1 METAQIAFA
10 IGILIFLAT
19 LLTLYAIFKKSVNLK
34 ERLNREEVKDA
45 DANERGLN
53 VLKKQLERVLRP
65 MGEWLP
71 RSPAEMSRQE
81 RNLVR
86 AGIRRKD
93 AVILLNGAHLAI
105 ALLALAVFAATGHLY
120 HKPMLFGVLSIII
133 GAAVPDTWLKRK
145 IEQRKMNIQYAL
157 PDAMDLAV
165 ISVEA
170 GLGLDQALLRV
181 GQEIRIAHPDLA
193 DELYL
198 RNVEINMGRSR
209 HEAFR
214 NLADRSGV
222 EDLQA
227 LVAILIQTDRFGTN
241 VGQAL
246 RTFSDSL
253 RTKRK
258 QRAEEQAAKL
268 AIKMIV
274 PMVLFI
280 FPGVFIVML
289 GPALLS
295 IVNNLIPAMAGQ

>member
-19 LLTLYAIFKKSVNLK
+19 LLTIYAIFKKSVNLK
-34 ERLNREEVKDA
+34 ERLNSEEVKDA
-45 DANERGLN
+45 DANERGLK
-53 VLKKQLERVLRP
+53 VVKKQLERVLRP

-81 RNLVR
+81 RSLVR
-86 AGIRRKD
+86 AGIRRID
-93 AVILLNGAHLAI
+93 AVILLNGAHLAV
-105 ALLALAVFAATGHLY
+105 ALLALAVFATTGHLY
-120 HKPMLFGVLSIII
+120 HRPILFVLLSIII
-133 GAAVPDTWLKRK
+133 GAAIPDIWLKRR
-145 IEQRKMNIQYAL
+145 IEQRKINIQHGL

-181 GQEIRIAHPDLA
+181 GQEIRAAHPDLA

-198 RNVEINMGRSR
+198 RNVEINMGRPRS
-209 HEAFR
+209 EALR
-214 NLADRSGV
+214 NLAERTGV

-227 LVAILIQTDRFGTN
+227 LVAILIQTDRFGTS

-253 RTKRK
+253 RTRRR

-268 AIKMIV
+268 AVKMMI
-274 PMVLFI
+274 PMVFFI
-280 FPGVFIVML
+280 FPGIFIVIL
-289 GPALLS
+289 GPAFIAIVTKLL
-295 IVNNLIPAMAGQ
+295 PALGGP

>member
-1 METAQIAFA
+1 METFQIAFA
-10 IGILIFLAT
+10 IGFLVFLGM
-19 LLTLYAIFKKSVNLK
+19 LLMLYAIFKKPLNLRQ
-34 ERLNREEVKDA
+34 RLNREEVKDT
-45 DANERGLN
+45 NGRGFN
-53 VLKKQLERVLRP
+53 ALKKQLERVLIP
-65 MGEWLP
+65 MGAMLP

-81 RNLVR
+81 RNLVQ

-93 AVILLNGAHLAI
+93 AAILLNGAHIGI
-105 ALLALAVFAATGHLY
+105 ALLAMAVFTSTGYLY
-120 HKPMLFGVLSIII
+120 HRPLLFVLLSIII
-133 GAAVPDTWLKRK
+133 GAAIPDAWLKRK
-145 IEQRKMNIQYAL
+145 IEQRKMNIQYGL

-165 ISVEA
+165 IAVEA

-181 GQEIRIAHPDLA
+181 GEEIRFAHPDLA

-214 NLADRSGV
+214 NLAERTGV

-253 RTKRK
+253 RTRRR

-280 FPGVFIVML
+280 FPAVFIVML
-289 GPALLS
+289 GPALIN
-295 IVNNLIPAMAGQ
+295 IVTNLIPAMTGQ

>member
-1 METAQIAFA
+1 METSQIAFA
-10 IGILIFLAT
+10 VGILVFLAT
-19 LLTLYAIFKKSVNLK
+19 LLTLYAIFKKPLNLK

-45 DANERGLN
+45 NEGA
-53 VLKKQLERVLRP
+53 VIAIQKQLERVLRP

-93 AVILLNGAHLAI
+93 AVILLNGAHLAL
-105 ALLALAVFAATGHLY
+105 ALLALAVFATTGHLY

-181 GQEIRIAHPDLA
+181 GQEIRAAHPDLA

-198 RNVEINMGRSR
+198 RNVEINMGRPRS
-209 HEAFR
+209 EALR
-214 NLADRSGV
+214 NLAERTGV

-253 RTKRK
+253 RTRRR

-268 AIKMIV
+268 AVKMMI

-280 FPGVFIVML
+280 FPGIFIVIL
-289 GPALLS
+289 GPAFIAIVTKLL
-295 IVNNLIPAMAGQ
+295 PALGGP

>member
-1 METAQIAFA
+1 METSQIAVA
-10 IGILIFLAT
+10 IGLLVFLGT
-19 LLTLYAIFKKSVNLK
+19 LLTLYAIFRKPLNLK
-34 ERLNREEVKDA
+34 QRLNREEVKDA
-45 DANERGLN
+45 NEGA
-53 VLKKQLERVLRP
+53 VTAIQKQLERVLRP

-93 AVILLNGAHLAI
+93 GVILLNGAHTAI
-105 ALLALAVFAATGHLY
+105 ALLALAVFATTGHLY
-120 HKPMLFGVLSIII
+120 HRPILFVLLSIII
-133 GAAVPDTWLKRK
+133 GAAIPDIWLKRRIERRK
-145 IEQRKMNIQYAL
+145 INIQHGL

-181 GQEIRIAHPDLA
+181 GQEIRAAHPDLA

-198 RNVEINMGRSR
+198 RNVEINMGRPRS
-209 HEAFR
+209 EALR
-214 NLADRSGV
+214 NLAERTGV

-253 RTKRK
+253 RTRRR

-268 AIKMIV
+268 AVKMMI
-274 PMVLFI
+274 PMVFFI
-280 FPGVFIVML
+280 FPGIFIVIL
-289 GPALLS
+289 GPAFIAIVTKLL
-295 IVNNLIPAMAGQ
+295 PALGGP

>member
-1 METAQIAFA
+1 METSQIAFA
-10 IGILIFLAT
+10 IGFLVFLGA
-19 LLTLYAIFKKSVNLK
+19 LLTLYAIFKRPLNLK
-34 ERLNREEVKDA
+34 ERLNREEVKDP
-45 DANERGLN
+45 NQRGFNALR
-53 VLKKQLERVLRP
+53 KHLERVLIP
-65 MGEWLP
+65 IGEWLP

-81 RNLVR
+81 RKLVR

-93 AVILLNGAHLAI
+93 AVILLNGAHIAI
-105 ALLALAVFAATGHLY
+105 ILLMLAVFATTGHLY
-120 HKPMLFGVLSIII
+120 HKPVLFVLISVIA
-133 GAAVPDTWLKRK
+133 GAAIPDTWLKRK

-181 GQEIRIAHPDLA
+181 GQEIRLAHPDLA

-214 NLADRSGV
+214 NLAGRTGV

-253 RTKRK
+253 RTKRR
-258 QRAEEQAAKL
+258 QRAEELAAKL

-289 GPALLS
+289 GPALIA
-295 IVNNLIPAMAGQ
+295 IVNNLIPAMSGQ

>member
-1 METAQIAFA
+1 METLQIALA
-10 IGILIFLAT
+10 IGSLVFLAMF
-19 LLTLYAIFKKSVNLK
+19 LVLYSIFKKRLNLRQ
-34 ERLNREEVKDA
+34 RLNRDEIK
-45 DANERGLN
+45 DANETSLN
-53 VLKKQLERVLRP
+53 ALKKLLERVLIP
-65 MGEWLP
+65 IGGMLP

-93 AVILLNGAHLAI
+93 AVILLNGAHI
-105 ALLALAVFAATGHLY
+105 GVALLAMAVFAATGYLY
-120 HKPMLFGVLSIII
+120 HKPVLFVLLSIII
-133 GAAVPDTWLKRK
+133 GAAIPDTWLKRK
-145 IEQRKMNIQYAL
+145 IEQRKMNIQYGL

-165 ISVEA
+165 IAVEA

-181 GQEIRIAHPDLA
+181 GEEIRFAHPDLA

-214 NLADRSGV
+214 NLADRTGV

-253 RTKRK
+253 RIKRR

-268 AIKMIV
+268 AVKMIV
-274 PMVLFI
+274 PMVLFV
-280 FPGVFIVML
+280 FPAIFIVML
-289 GPALLS
+289 GPALIA
-295 IVNNLIPAMAGQ
+295 IVTNLIPAMTGQ